1 MMARLSGVH
10 PGCTR
15 HTLSGFVINC
25 SDKKDEH
32 FAMNLMID
40 RQSTTPLVQQLAT
53 QLQAWIAQKR
63 LRPGSRLPSIRQL
76 AREQGL
82 SQSCVIEAY
91 DRLVAAG
98 CLEARHG
105 AGFFVAEHRLIEP
118 LFDQPLRDEAVE
130 GRWQQFSDGHA
141 ELLNLCC
148 GWVPS
153 SWRAT
158 DAIALAVRQ
167 VSRGAVEDLIDYCPP
182 LGLASLRAQLH
193 KGLGQ
198 IGIQVGPEQ
207 ILTTQG
213 ASHALDLLVRA
224 LLKPGDKVLVERPGY
239 YNLYRLLRQHQIE
252 MLEVPRTASGPDLQ
266 VLEAMLERHRPRCL
280 YINSLYHNPTGSSLA
295 PKVAYRLLEL
305 AREYDVQIIEDDI
318 YADFQDGAVTRLA
331 TLDAEQRVIYLASFS
346 KTLSSSL
353 RVGYL
358 VAPPALI
365 ARLAELKMVTGLGTS
380 RFAEQVV
387 AQMLATGTYRKSVA
401 RLRVRLAQ
409 HMAKALVQ
417 LEASGWEVFTEPYGG
432 MFVWARSPGRDFA
445 SLTREAQ
452 ACSVLLASGS
462 AFDPL
467 GAASDWLRINV
478 AYAQDERAQAFMQRA
493 GCSM

>member
-1 MMARLSGVH
+1 MHL
-10 PGCTR
+10 TLDR
-15 HTLSGFVINC
+15 HS
-25 SDKKDEH
+25 S
-32 FAMNLMID
+32 
-40 RQSTTPLVQQLAT
+40 TPLVQQVAD
-53 QLQAWIAQKR
+53 QLQAWIEHKR

-98 CLEARHG
+98 WLQARHG
-105 AGFFVAEHRLIEP
+105 AGFFVAEHKLHEP
-118 LFDQPLRDEAVE
+118 LLDQPLRDEMFDS
-130 GRWQQFSDGHA
+130 RWQQFSDDA
-141 ELLNLCC
+141 VLLNLCC

-153 SWRAT
+153 TWRASE
-158 DAIALAVRQ
+158 AIAQAVRQ
-167 VSRGAVEDLIDYCPP
+167 VSRGAVEELIDYCPP
-182 LGLASLRAQLH
+182 MGLASLRMQLH
-193 KGLGQ
+193 KGLAQ

-207 ILTTQG
+207 ILTTLG
-213 ASHALDLLVRA
+213 ASHALDLLVRT
-224 LLKPGDKVLVERPGY
+224 LLKPGDKVLVESPGY
-239 YNLYRLLRQHQIE
+239 YNLYRLLRQHQVE
-252 MLEVPRTASGPDLQ
+252 MLEMPRTTSGPDLQ
-266 VLEAMLERHRPRCL
+266 VLEALLKHHRPRCL
-280 YINSLYHNPTGSSLA
+280 YINSLYQNPTGSSLA

-318 YADFQDGAVTRLA
+318 YADFQEGTVTRLA

-401 RLRVRLAQ
+401 RLRLRLAQ
-409 HMAKALVQ
+409 HMAKALAQ
-417 LEASGWEVFTEPYGG
+417 LEAYGWEVFTEPYGG
-432 MFVWARSPGRDFA
+432 MFVWARCPGRDFA
-445 SLTREAQ
+445 SLAREAQ

-462 AFDPL
+462 AFDPQ

-478 AYAQDERAQAFMQRA
+478 AYAQDQRAQAFLLRA
-493 GCSM
+493 GRPL